1 MPVHPCHNQEGP
13 SPIMAKPIIGA
24 NRRSA
29 RIEIVL
35 PVDKNGDYA
44 FDENGEPVKGR
55 SPVEFTVPRFDCMTR
70 EQFKELNKA
79 LADLDEKKDD
89 DGNPLSPQ
97 DRGIEV
103 VLAMLKPFVTDDELA
118 VVSTLHLF
126 ELEQIAERI
135 QEGSTITVGELVAS
149 TSS

>member
-1 MPVHPCHNQEGP
+1 
-13 SPIMAKPIIGA
+13 MATPIIGA
-24 NRRSA
+24 NRKA
-29 RIEIVL
+29 AKIEIVL
-35 PVDKNGDYA
+35 PVDANGDYA
-44 FDENGEPVKGR
+44 FDENGDPVKGR
-55 SPVEFTVPRFDCMTR
+55 TPVEFTVPRFDCMTR
-70 EQFKELNKA
+70 EQFKELNAA
-79 LADLDEKKDD
+79 LAAVDEKKDD
-89 DGNPLSPQ
+89 DGEPLSPQ

-118 VVSTLHLF
+118 VVTNLHLF

>member
-1 MPVHPCHNQEGP
+1 
-13 SPIMAKPIIGA
+13 MAKPIIGA
-24 NRRSA
+24 NRKSA
-29 RIEIVL
+29 KIEIVL
-35 PVDKNGDYA
+35 PVDSNGAYA
-44 FDENGEPVKGR
+44 FDENGDPVKGR
-55 SPVEFTVPRFDCMTR
+55 TPVEFTVPRFDCMSR
-70 EQFKELNKA
+70 EQFKELNAA
-79 LADLDEKKDD
+79 LAALDEKKDD
-89 DGNPLSPQ
+89 DGEPLSPQ

-118 VVSTLHLF
+118 VVEKLHLF

>member
-1 MPVHPCHNQEGP
+1 M
-13 SPIMAKPIIGA
+13 KPIIGA

-29 RIEIVL
+29 RIDIML

-44 FDENGEPVKGR
+44 FDEDGEPIKGKE
-55 SPVEFTVPRFDCMTR
+55 PVTFSVPRFDCMTR
-70 EQFKELNKA
+70 QEFKALNKA
-79 LADLDEKKDD
+79 LSAIDDMKGD
-89 DGNPLSPQ
+89 DGEALDAQ

-103 VLAMLKPFVTDDELA
+103 VLAMLKPFISAEDLA
-118 VVSTLHLF
+118 VVSGLRLF

-135 QEGSTITVGELVAS
+135 QEGSTITVGELAAS

>member
-1 MPVHPCHNQEGP
+1 MPQ
-13 SPIMAKPIIGA
+13 PIIGA
-24 NRRSA
+24 NRRAA

-35 PVDKNGDYA
+35 PVDANGDYA

-55 SPVEFTVPRFDCMTR
+55 TPVEFTVPRFDCMSR
-70 EQFKELNKA
+70 EQFKELNTA
-79 LADLDEKKDD
+79 LAALDDKKDD

-103 VLAMLKPFVTDDELA
+103 VLAMLKPFITAEQLG
-118 VVSTLHLF
+118 VVEGLHLF